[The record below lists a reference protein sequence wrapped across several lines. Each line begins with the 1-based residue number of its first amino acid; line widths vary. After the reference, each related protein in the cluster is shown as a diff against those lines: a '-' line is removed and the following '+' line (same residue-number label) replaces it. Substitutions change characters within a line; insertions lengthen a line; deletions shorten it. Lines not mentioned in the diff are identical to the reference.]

1 MSQALSF
8 NQIRAEVAALRRKKP
23 IEKPV
28 AIRSASRWLGAEVQ
42 ADGDTTYAIAQCDS
56 PLALR
61 LALKFRPEGRP
72 DAASGPVVRVVVTS
86 LADAELS
93 PDIFSRLHKQR
104 VFSIDRW
111 SLVQQQFAAESID
124 HGLRAPMPGRVVAL
138 LVKPGDRV
146 RRGTPLL
153 ALEAMKMEHVL
164 TAPADGVV
172 AEICAHEGAQVAEG
186 VTLVEFEPD

>member
-28 AIRSASRWLGAEVQ
+28 AIRSAGRWLGAEVQ

-124 HGLRAPMPGRVVAL
+124 PR
-138 LVKPGDRV
+138 LVQHDCSP
-146 RRGTPLL
+146 TPLSNISGGGGPRPPRAGFSTPKHTGGSSL
-153 ALEAMKMEHVL
+153 RPRSA
-164 TAPADGVV
+164 
-172 AEICAHEGAQVAEG
+172 
-186 VTLVEFEPD
+186 